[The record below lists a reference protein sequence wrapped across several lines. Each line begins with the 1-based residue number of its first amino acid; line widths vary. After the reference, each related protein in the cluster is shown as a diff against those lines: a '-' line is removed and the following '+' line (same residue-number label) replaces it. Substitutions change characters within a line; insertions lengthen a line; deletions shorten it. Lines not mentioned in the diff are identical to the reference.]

1 MIINEQLSI
10 SQIIL
15 LFKGF
20 WLLCVHPPSPIF
32 PSLPEKRNQMD
43 ESCQVSSNEISLF
56 HPFFLNIKMHQK
68 FFLKKTRTIVH
79 VYLKCLWHA
88 GSY

>member
-20 WLLCVHPPSPIF
+20 GCFVCTPPPTF
-32 PSLPEKRNQMD
+32 PSLPDKKNQMD

-56 HPFFLNIKMHQK
+56 HPFF
-68 FFLKKTRTIVH
+68 FFT
-79 VYLKCLWHA
+79 
-88 GSY
+88 